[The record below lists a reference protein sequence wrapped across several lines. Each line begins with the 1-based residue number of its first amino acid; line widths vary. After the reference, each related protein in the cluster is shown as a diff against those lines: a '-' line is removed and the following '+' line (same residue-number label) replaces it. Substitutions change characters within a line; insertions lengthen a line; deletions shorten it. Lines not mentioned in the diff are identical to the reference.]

1 MRKTVWQKR
10 NLDYGK
16 YYSYHSTEKRVKD
29 MGDVIMPCREGHMIQ
44 TCSSMTATCYSCSL
58 WDEGEKHM
66 TDTYIMKQVIRRVI
80 KDEPELIKQIIKDS
94 LTIEV
99 HHDLNKLGLV
109 FELSTEIVVKL
120 DQKEIYSSRDSVKID
135 PDE

>member
-1 MRKTVWQKR
+1 
-10 NLDYGK
+10 
-16 YYSYHSTEKRVKD
+16 
-29 MGDVIMPCREGHMIQ
+29 
-44 TCSSMTATCYSCSL
+44 
-58 WDEGEKHM
+58 M